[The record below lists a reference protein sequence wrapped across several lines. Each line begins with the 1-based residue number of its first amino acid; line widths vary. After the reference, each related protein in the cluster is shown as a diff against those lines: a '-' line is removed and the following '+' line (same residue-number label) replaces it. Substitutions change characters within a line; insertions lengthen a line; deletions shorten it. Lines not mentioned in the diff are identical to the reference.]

1 MEFTANKYI
10 VPKIKYKMD
19 NKRLLIIVD
28 GQYDFINGS
37 LAVNGAKE
45 KMDELSTFIDTTKR
59 EYSAIVLT
67 ADWHPRNHCSFGKN
81 GGIWPTHCVEFTHGA
96 SIYQPI
102 IEALDGVE
110 YSILTKGINKEEEEY
125 SIFKNEKSKSYLIN
139 LCETL
144 GISDVDICGIALD
157 VCVLETL
164 KNGTELLPNVK
175 FNLLKAFSPYITE
188 DGAEKVYEFVS
199 NAKNINII

>member
-1 MEFTANKYI
+1 MSK
-10 VPKIKYKMD
+10 KK
-19 NKRLLIIVD
+19 LLLVVD
-28 GQYDFINGS
+28 AQYDFIDGS
-37 LAVNGAKE
+37 LAVTTAKE
-45 KMDELSTFIDTTKR
+45 KMDELSDFINSSSKD
-59 EYSAIVLT
+59 YAAIVLT
-67 ADWHPRNHCSFGKN
+67 ADWHPKNHCSFVKN

-102 IEALDGVE
+102 IEALDGVK

-157 VCVLETL
+157 VCVLDTL

-175 FNLLKAFSPYITE
+175 FNLLKAFSPYITQY
-188 DGAEKVYEFVS
+188 GAEKVYEFVS